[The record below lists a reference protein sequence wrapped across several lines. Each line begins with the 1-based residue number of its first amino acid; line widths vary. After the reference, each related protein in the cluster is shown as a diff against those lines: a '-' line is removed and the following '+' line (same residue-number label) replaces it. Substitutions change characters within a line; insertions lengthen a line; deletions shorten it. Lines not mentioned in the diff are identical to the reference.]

1 MADLDKL
8 RARCRSGAFGRA
20 KSLRRAQFFGRAHF
34 ALSKRKKPLDLQVLS
49 QIGKTVKKLQ

>member
-8 RARCRSGAFGRA
+8 RARCRSGAFARA
-20 KSLRRAQFFGRAHF
+20 RSLRRAQFFGRAHF
-34 ALSKRKKPLDLQVLS
+34 AQSKRKKPLDIQVLN